1 MPQLKTLSFAT
12 NCFNGKWDTART
24 LDLTLFPRL
33 ETFSCVS
40 PSLFYYTGVSFS
52 NHPMLREVTIDSNCF
67 NKAIDWDFAAVNVPQ
82 LTALQVNGD
91 SFHSCRSFT
100 IKSARVFLPPILDA
114 PALSSVTL
122 GTNTSPNY
130 AESFTSATSLVV
142 DNAPALTTL
151 CVAANS
157 FPNGKEFVLQSGC
170 RGVE

>member
-1 MPQLKTLSFAT
+1 M
-12 NCFNGKWDTART
+12 
-24 LDLTLFPRL
+24 
-33 ETFSCVS
+33 S

-52 NHPMLREVTIDSNCF
+52 NHPTLREVTIDSNCF

-100 IKSARVFLPPILDA
+100 IKSARVFLSPILDA

-122 GTNTSPNY
+122 GTNTSPNH
-130 AESFTSATSLVV
+130 AASFTSATSLVV